1 MFTAKRIETTVE
13 PKKIDYLGDNSY
25 YYNYDIQVSSREKQN
40 IDSEENTVEYETVY
54 SFVQVR
60 LYGKAE
66 YAKMVKAIIRAYIDQ
81 DEEFDLINS
90 ANRVTLGINES
101 TEATDNYKQYLEL
114 VDTIKANVKK
124 DLE

>member
-1 MFTAKRIETTVE
+1 
-13 PKKIDYLGDNSY
+13 
-25 YYNYDIQVSSREKQN
+25 
-40 IDSEENTVEYETVY
+40 
-54 SFVQVR
+54 
-60 LYGKAE
+60 
-66 YAKMVKAIIRAYIDQ
+66 MVKAIIRAYIDQ